1 MQTETIEAVFI
12 NAVNNHQNHHTEL
25 AEEGYLTCME
35 SEYKIFDCLHNLGLL
50 YTETENFQKAEY
62 VYLQMIE
69 MKRDH
74 MDAYFNLG
82 NIYSNLG
89 YTENAIKI
97 YEMAREANPYF
108 VNIYNNLG
116 ILYKNADKYAEA
128 FSAYKSG
135 LLIEPKNEAL
145 HHNLSNLIRGNPLP
159 SDQMKLESTE
169 TLLIELL
176 SFSNNEFQ
184 DFTIPIMGFLFD
196 KYALNGRDFDN
207 SNGYLLLDNPLF
219 QLTLRTTLI
228 TSFYLEHFLVNVR
241 KSFLFSIFDDN
252 LKNEKLQQQQ
262 TFIYSLAIQCFWTE
276 YVYIIDENEERLLD
290 QLDLLITDAVARND
304 TIAIVYIGVYG
315 CYRPLISKTYID
327 NDFILLEQENRAIF
341 KELYRILIKEPIEE
355 KRLKKSLLILNP
367 INDELS
373 QKVAQ
378 QYEENPYPRWVSV
391 RKHQSRPLTH
401 FLKMQLP
408 LITEINSRY
417 SVEDQIDILIAGS
430 GTGKH
435 PIERLQLIS
444 HSHVTGVDLSSSS
457 LTYALRKAT
466 ELNLTNINFIQGN
479 ILDLKLLG
487 KKFDLIES
495 VGVLHHMQDP
505 LKGWKVLTDILKSN
519 GFMKIGLYS
528 DLARKSVVET
538 ISFIGEKRYKP
549 ELTDI
554 RKCRDEIYHL
564 NTASSLWNLTD
575 YTDFYSVSGTRDLI
589 FNIQE
594 HRFTIPQ
601 IETSLKILG
610 LEFLGFS
617 FADKTIYQRYLE
629 MFPEDKEGI
638 VLKNWHEFEIK
649 NPDTFIQMYQ
659 FWLQKQ

>member
-1 MQTETIEAVFI
+1 MQISTLEATFI
-12 NAVNNHQNHHTEL
+12 NAVNNQSNRKIEL
-25 AEEGYLTCME
+25 AEEGYLICME
-35 SEYKIFDCLHNLGLL
+35 AEFRLFDCLHNLGIL
-50 YTETENFQKAEY
+50 YTETQNFQKAEY

-69 MKRDH
+69 MRPDY

-89 YTENAIKI
+89 YTENAIRI
-97 YEMAREANPYF
+97 YQMAREANPNF

-116 ILYKNADKYAEA
+116 ILYKNADNYAEA

-145 HHNLSNLIRGNPLP
+145 HHNLSNLIRINFLP

-169 TLLIELL
+169 RLLIELL
-176 SFSNNEFQ
+176 SFSNNEYQ

-196 KYALNGRDFDN
+196 KYGLNGCDFDN
-207 SNGYLLLDNPLF
+207 PNGYLLLDNPLF

-241 KSFLFSIFDDN
+241 KNFLFSIFDDN
-252 LKNEKLQQQQ
+252 LKNENLLQQQ
-262 TFIYSLAIQCFWTE
+262 TLIYSLAIQCFWTE
-276 YVYIIDENEERLLD
+276 YVYIVDEKEEKLLD
-290 QLDLLITDAVARND
+290 QLDLLIAD
-304 TIAIVYIGVYG
+304 TIARKDTSTFAYIGLYG
-315 CYRPLISKTYID
+315 CYRPLESKTYIND
-327 NDFILLEQENRAIF
+327 NFILKQKKKHTVF
-341 KELYRILIKEPIEE
+341 KELYRILIEEPLQE
-355 KRLKKSLLILNP
+355 KRLKKSLSVLNP

-373 QKVAQ
+373 QKVAH

-391 RKHQSRPLTH
+391 RKHQSSSLTH
-401 FLKMQLP
+401 FLKVQLP
-408 LITEINSRY
+408 LNKTLSTHYNI
-417 SVEDQIDILIAGS
+417 EDQINILIAGS

-435 PIERLQLIS
+435 PIERLQLIAN
-444 HSHVTGVDLSSSS
+444 SHVTGIDLSSSS
-457 LTYALRKAT
+457 LAYALRKAT
-466 ELNLTNINFIQGN
+466 ELRLTNINFIQGN

-487 KKFDLIES
+487 KQFDVIES
-495 VGVLHHMQDP
+495 VGVLHHMEDP
-505 LKGWKVLTDILKSN
+505 LKGWQVLTDILKPN

-528 DLARKSVVET
+528 DLARKSVVDT
-538 ISFIGEKRYKP
+538 ISFIQEKGYNP

-554 RKCRDEIYHL
+554 RKCRDDIYHL
-564 NTASSLWNLTD
+564 NTASPLWNLTD
-575 YTDFYSVSGTRDLI
+575 YADFYSVSGTRDLI

-601 IETSLKILG
+601 IEASLQTLKLK
-610 LEFLGFS
+610 FLGFS
-617 FADKTIYQRYLE
+617 FTDITIYQRYLE
-629 MFPEDKEGI
+629 MFPEDTEG
-638 VLKNWHEFEIK
+638 VNLKNWHEFEVK